1 MKICLGYVVWRHIVW
16 GLILQFIFG
25 LIILRWDVGRAVI
38 GCLGNKVFLANLIF
52 KGLNVRFL
60 K

>member
-1 MKICLGYVVWRHIVW
+1 MW

-52 KGLNVRFL
+52 KGLTVRFL